1 MTIYYDVAT
10 ILKSVGALTES
21 EAILPTGSDLTVRIQ
36 YINDA
41 LGEWADTYTWEDLR
55 KTVYINPSNDST
67 TSIGLP
73 ANFREPMSSL
83 IQFNSNGYN
92 TDYTLINAAERFNK
106 VSTDKYAYITG
117 TYLNKSL
124 QIPNG
129 LPSGASLQFDY
140 MCFPSSVATLTDF
153 VPISSSQYLVK
164 KVASMVFQSRS
175 DSRYPLLQQE
185 AQRLLSNAI
194 EEQNV
199 PFGKSN
205 QIPMDK
211 SFIMGVDG

>member
-1 MTIYYDVAT
+1 MTVYYDVAT
-10 ILKSVGALTES
+10 ILKSVGAMTET
-21 EAILPTGSDLTVRIQ
+21 EASLPTGSDLLVRIQ

-41 LGEWADTYTWEDLR
+41 LGEWADTYTWSDLK
-55 KTVYINPSNDST
+55 KTIYVNPTTASV

-73 ANFREPMSSL
+73 GDFRQPLTPLVEY
-83 IQFNSNGYN
+83 ITNGV
-92 TDYTLINAAERFNK
+92 TIPYTLINPSDRFSK
-106 VSTDKYAYITG
+106 DTTDNYSYVTG
-117 TYLNKSL
+117 TILNKSL

-129 LPSGASLQFDY
+129 LISGTSLQIDY
-140 MCFPSSVATLTDF
+140 MCFPSSVATTTDY

-199 PFGKSN
+199 PFGRTN

>member
-10 ILKSVGALTES
+10 ILKSVGALTEMD
-21 EAILPTGSDLTVRIQ
+21 ATLPTGSDMGVRLA

-41 LGEWADTYTWEDLR
+41 LGEWADTYTWTDLR
-55 KTVYINPSNDST
+55 KTVYINTTDAST

-73 ANFREPMSSL
+73 TDFREPLSTL
-83 IQFNSNGYN
+83 VEFNSNGYN
-92 TDYTLINAAERFNK
+92 TDYTLINASERFSK
-106 VSTDKYAYITG
+106 KSSDKYAYVTG
-117 TYLNKSL
+117 TFLNKSL

-140 MCFPSSVATLTDF
+140 MCFPSSVATTTDY

-164 KVASMVFQSRS
+164 KVASMVLQARS

-185 AQRLLSNAI
+185 AQRLLANAI

>member
-10 ILKSVGALTES
+10 ILKSVGALTETDTT
-21 EAILPTGSDLTVRIQ
+21 LPTGSDLTVRIQ

-41 LGEWADTYTWEDLR
+41 LGEWADTYTWSDLR
-55 KTVYINPSNDST
+55 KTIYVNPTTAST

-73 ANFREPMSSL
+73 ADFREPMTPL
-83 IQFNSNGYN
+83 VEYTTNGVQIP
-92 TDYTLINAAERFNK
+92 YTLITPGERFSK
-106 VSTDKYAYITG
+106 DSTDKYCYVTG
-117 TYLNKSL
+117 TILNKSL

-129 LPSGASLQFDY
+129 LVSGASLQFDY
-140 MCFPSSVATLTDF
+140 MCFPSSVATLTDY

-175 DSRYPLLQQE
+175 DSRFPLLLQE

-199 PFGKSN
+199 PFGRTN

>member
-10 ILKSVGALTES
+10 ILKSVGGIAES
-21 EAILPTGSDLTVRIQ
+21 DAILPTGSDMTLRIQ

-41 LGEWADTYTWEDLR
+41 LGEWADTYTWKDLR
-55 KTVYINPSNDST
+55 KTIYIYSSNEST

-73 ANFREPMSSL
+73 ADFRQPASPL
-83 IQFNSNGYN
+83 VQFNSNGNN
-92 TDYTLINAAERFNK
+92 TEYTLINSNDRFGK
-106 VSTDKYAYITG
+106 VGTDKYCYITG
-117 TYLNKSL
+117 TFLNKSL
-124 QIPNG
+124 QIPNA
-129 LPSGASLQFDY
+129 LPSGASLEFDY
-140 MCFPSSVATLTDF
+140 TSFPSSVATTTDY

-164 KVASMVFQSRS
+164 KVASMVLQARS
-175 DSRYPLLQQE
+175 DSRYPLLQEE
-185 AQRLLSNAI
+185 AQRLLSNNI
-194 EEQNV
+194 EEENI